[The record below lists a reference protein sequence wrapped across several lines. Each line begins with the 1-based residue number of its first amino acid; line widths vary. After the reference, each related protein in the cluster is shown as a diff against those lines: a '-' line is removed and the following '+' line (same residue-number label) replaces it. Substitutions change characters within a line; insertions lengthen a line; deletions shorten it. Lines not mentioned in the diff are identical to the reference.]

1 MSSAPA
7 HAFDAF
13 MSYST
18 QGDYGISRQ
27 VEAFLERFHNVI
39 SRSGVELPALRV
51 AGMEVTFAR

>member
-7 HAFDAF
+7 HAF

-18 QGDYGISRQ
+18 RGDYGISRQ
-27 VEAFLERFHNVI
+27 VEAFLERFHTVI